1 MDLLYLVPR
10 DKIPFLIIRRTQ
22 MTNKIIEVIDAPI
35 ETTSTTSSN
44 LGTSILEAGEAAY
57 EEAKTFG
64 SDAGY
69 FITTTAELI
78 GDLNGDGKV
87 DIEDAKIALEKAK
100 QVASSVADEAT
111 TLGKEVMQSDLVKDV
126 APYAAIG
133 AVIAIPIPFVGSA
146 IGAAIG
152 AGLGLYKNATKK
164 N

>member
-1 MDLLYLVPR
+1 MIN
-10 DKIPFLIIRRTQ
+10 K
-22 MTNKIIEVIDAPI
+22 TNEVIDSPI
-35 ETTSTTSSN
+35 EKISATSSI
-44 LGTSILEAGEAAY
+44 LGTSILDAGEAAY
-57 EEAKTFG
+57 EAAIAFG
-64 SDAGY
+64 SDAGD

-100 QVASSVADEAT
+100 QVASSIADEAT
-111 TLGKEVMQSDLVKDV
+111 ILGKEVMQSDLIKDV

-152 AGLGLYKNATKK
+152 AGLGLFKNATKK

>member
-1 MDLLYLVPR
+1 M
-10 DKIPFLIIRRTQ
+10 K
-22 MTNKIIEVIDAPI
+22 NKISEKVDVSFV
-35 ETTSTTSSN
+35 TNSSTSSN
-44 LGTSILEAGEAAY
+44 IGSSIIEAGQSAFEAA
-57 EEAKTFG
+57 KTMG
-64 SDAGY
+64 SDAGQ
-69 FITTTAELI
+69 FLTNTAELI

-100 QVASSVADEAT
+100 QVAISVADETAI
-111 TLGKEVMQSDLVKDV
+111 LGKEVMQSELVKDV